1 MCTTSQYPNTHEFPW
16 RISLN
21 LDQNTCKN
29 LLAALL
35 NTLRLRITVDKVGEI
50 RSKEEADNN
59 GDERNPAANVT
70 SQYIEEILRQVQ
82 GDVGDQQSGEQVCP
96 PVCPVQYQQISAT
109 KEKTIFLSVVDAKM
123 WTLDLVLNENLRSS
137 WICKRYR

>member
-1 MCTTSQYPNTHEFPW
+1 M
-16 RISLN
+16 
-21 LDQNTCKN
+21 
-29 LLAALL
+29 
-35 NTLRLRITVDKVGEI
+35 DKVGEI